1 MDETLISLLLDN
13 LRRILTSDYVLMTA
27 VMVPP
32 MFLVEWLLRA
42 HRESWRHYRFGIA
55 FFVANAFVLGIV
67 APTINYFTASGIKAF
82 GFGLI
87 DLRSLG
93 LGGVGGSALAVL
105 VSTFILDFFYYW
117 FHRAFHRSRL
127 LWQMHLLHHSDEN
140 MNMLT
145 AQRGHF
151 LETVLQPAFIAI
163 PMAVLF
169 KLPPIQIGLL
179 SLIPYG
185 YLFFVHANIRI
196 GFGPL
201 WWLVISPDY
210 HRIHHSIE
218 PQHRDRNFTN
228 WFPIWDILFG
238 TVWRPRPG
246 ERPATGGDGVHV
258 KTLSEAFLLPITGWR
273 RMIARRLK
281 ITPAAVQRPPA
292 RVRR

>member
-1 MDETLISLLLDN
+1 MDEALTLVLLEN

-67 APTINYFTASGIKAF
+67 APTINYFTARGIQAF

-87 DLRSLG
+87 DLGSLG

-117 FHRAFHRSRL
+117 FHRAFHGSRI

-145 AQRGHF
+145 AQRGHIF
-151 LETVLQPAFIAI
+151 EGLFAPIFITI
-163 PMAVLF
+163 PMAALF
-169 KLPPIQIGLL
+169 RLPAVEIAVL
-179 SLIPYG
+179 SLVPQMYQF
-185 YLFFVHANIRI
+185 LAHANIRL
-196 GFGPL
+196 GYGPL
-201 WWLVISPDY
+201 WWLIISPDY

-218 PQHRDRNFTN
+218 REHMDRNFTN

-238 TVWRPRPG
+238 TVYVPKKG
-246 ERPATGGDGVHV
+246 ERPKTGVAGVEV
-258 KTLSEAFLLPITGWR
+258 KTLAEAYFLPLRGWSQMYR
-273 RMIARRLK
+273 ETFSPNSPHADLGGEK
-281 ITPAAVQRPPA
+281 P
-292 RVRR
+292 